1 MVIDDNNID
10 LIFEGLKFQLN
21 EMPNSENSKPSL
33 IKRGLEK
40 IKLLINKTI
49 NKFTKIKYSIK
60 NFLNKNEN
68 LQLQS
73 NEEIFVNYFNMHNID
88 ILFNRI
94 IPGLSVATDMIED
107 YYDLARKLLMNT
119 NMPMSVKETQLQ
131 NKSDEIYNYI
141 QPITDQRAL
150 KTNLF
155 GTGNETLRLD
165 DTEINFMIRIL
176 DHISSENII
185 YQLATI
191 KSNVESVYN
200 KFKILED
207 NIEND
212 LNRKIISDSKYF
224 VQYITIIITF
234 INNIVIKISG
244 EFTANLN
251 KCKK

>member
-1 MVIDDNNID
+1 MIYTNEVD
-10 LIFEGLKFQLN
+10 LIFEGLKTQLDKI
-21 EMPNSENSKPSL
+21 PKLENSKPSL
-33 IKRGLEK
+33 IKRCLQK
-40 IKLLINKTI
+40 IKILINTTI
-49 NKFTKIKYSIK
+49 GKFTKIKYSIK
-60 NFLNKNEN
+60 NFLNKNDKLE
-68 LQLQS
+68 LQS
-73 NEEIFVNYFNMHNID
+73 NDEIIVGYFNMHNVD
-88 ILFNRI
+88 ILFNKI

-107 YYDLARKLLMNT
+107 YYDLARKLLTNA
-119 NMPMSVKETQLQ
+119 NMPISVKETQLQ

-141 QPITDQRAL
+141 QPITDQRTL

-155 GTGNETLRLD
+155 GTENETLRLD
-165 DTEINFMIRIL
+165 DTEIQFMIRIL

-207 NIEND
+207 NIGND

-224 VQYITIIITF
+224 IQYITIIINF

-244 EFTANLN
+244 DFTANLN

>member
-1 MVIDDNNID
+1 MIYTNEVD
-10 LIFEGLKFQLN
+10 LIFEGLKTQLDN
-21 EMPNSENSKPSL
+21 IHKLENSKPSL
-33 IKRGLEK
+33 IKRGLQK
-40 IKLLINKTI
+40 IKILINTTI
-49 NKFTKIKYSIK
+49 GKFTKIKYSIK
-60 NFLNKNEN
+60 NFLNKNDKLE
-68 LQLQS
+68 LQS
-73 NEEIFVNYFNMHNID
+73 NDEIIVGYFNMHNVD
-88 ILFNRI
+88 ILFNKI

-107 YYDLARKLLMNT
+107 YYDLARKLLTNA
-119 NMPMSVKETQLQ
+119 NMPISVKETQLQ

-141 QPITDQRAL
+141 QPITDQRTL

-155 GTGNETLRLD
+155 GTENETLRLD
-165 DTEINFMIRIL
+165 DTEIQFMIRIL

-207 NIEND
+207 NIGND

-224 VQYITIIITF
+224 IQYITIIINF

-244 EFTANLN
+244 DFTANLN

>member
-1 MVIDDNNID
+1 MINTNDVD
-10 LIFEGLKFQLN
+10 LIFEGLKLQLN
-21 EMPNSENSKPSL
+21 KIPKSENSKPSL
-33 IKRGLEK
+33 IKRGLQK
-40 IKLLINKTI
+40 IKILINTTI
-49 NKFTKIKYSIK
+49 GKFTKIKYSIK
-60 NFLNKNEN
+60 NFLNKNEK
-68 LQLQS
+68 LELSS
-73 NEEIFVNYFNMHNID
+73 NDEIIVGYFNMHNVD
-88 ILFNRI
+88 ILFNKI

-107 YYDLARKLLMNT
+107 YYDLARKLLTNS
-119 NMPMSVKETQLQ
+119 NMPISVKETQLQ

-155 GTGNETLRLD
+155 GTENETLRLD
-165 DTEINFMIRIL
+165 DTEIQFMIRIL

-207 NIEND
+207 NIGND
-212 LNRKIISDSKYF
+212 LNRKIITDSKYF
-224 VQYITIIITF
+224 IQYITIIINF

-244 EFTANLN
+244 DFTANLN